1 MKSGSIRFGR
11 AFLVIVFLLAG
22 CNIPQDTGEIQ
33 TQTMAALATTVAETQ
48 AALAVPTTQPTVDN
62 PVPPTE
68 TIPPPPEPTA
78 TQQLPP
84 TATAIVHKLFPAE
97 PGALGYW
104 IYDRE
109 NESTAGE
116 KRAGGSDAFFSNLFE
131 RPFTSQEMAYRPDV
145 DIIRADLTL
154 DTNFIYIL
162 ITLQG
167 ANPATGTLSAVYAVE
182 LDTDL
187 DGRGDF
193 TFWAF
198 PPFTTQWDT
207 LGVRGY
213 TDTNNDVGGK
223 VPLNADT
230 PPYTG
235 DSYDKLIFSVEIPG
249 DPDLA
254 WARISPANPAQ
265 IQIAF
270 KKSAI
275 NSATF
280 LWGVIADDG
289 WKAPDKLDYNDQLT
303 LAEAGSP
310 LISLA
315 EYPLKNLALVD
326 NTCRIAQGFT
336 PTGSEPGICLIPT
349 PTPTEPV
356 RPGIIRGRLFMD
368 NNADGAFNG
377 TDTNWYGPI
386 RLGSGACPSTGMAAY
401 NTLTGFYAF
410 TNLTP
415 GTYCVSHDIPYT
427 PTTPRAVTVVLGNGE
442 TRTVDFGLKPI
453 E

>member
-1 MKSGSIRFGR
+1 MKPGTNVLVCF
-11 AFLVIVFLLAG
+11 FLVIMFLLAG
-22 CNIPQDTGEIQ
+22 CNIPQNTGTAQ
-33 TQTMAALATTVAETQ
+33 TQTMSALATTVAETQ
-48 AALAVPTTQPTVDN
+48 AALAVPPTQPPANT
-62 PVPPTE
+62 PLPPTE
-68 TIPPPPEPTA
+68 MPPPPPEPTA

-84 TATAIVHKLFPAE
+84 TATAIVHQLFPAE

-109 NESTAGE
+109 NESTANE
-116 KRAGGSDAFFSNLFE
+116 KRAGGSDVFFSNLFE

-154 DTNFIYIL
+154 DANFIYIL

-167 ANPATGTLSAVYAVE
+167 VNPATGTLSAAYAVE
-182 LDTDL
+182 VDTDL

-198 PPFTTQWDT
+198 PPHTTQWDT
-207 LGVRGY
+207 PGVRGY
-213 TDTNNDVGGK
+213 TDTNNDVGGN
-223 VPLNADT
+223 VPLNADA
-230 PPYTG
+230 PPYSG
-235 DSYDKLIFSVEIPG
+235 NSYDKLIFSVEIPG

-315 EYPLKNLALVD
+315 EYPLKDLALVD

-356 RPGIIRGRLFMD
+356 RPGSIRGRVFQD
-368 NNADGAFNG
+368 NNADGIFNG
-377 TDTNWYGPI
+377 TDVNWFGAI
-386 RLGSGACPSTGMAAY
+386 LLGRGACPSTGLATY
-401 NTLTGFYAF
+401 NTLTGNYAF
-410 TNLTP
+410 VNLTP
-415 GTYCVSHDIPYT
+415 GTYCVSHEIPYT

-442 TRTVDFGLKPI
+442 FRVVDFGLKPI